1 MLFLWFS
8 DIRTAVSLL
17 YFLTLHQRPS
27 ASHCSHQ
34 ITRTS
39 YSLLS
44 CSLTVP
50 TRDSG
55 HVLLSWFLQLL
66 QVIYSHLQTWREEP
80 HMKESIQ
87 HLPSS
92 FLVLPIKHL
101 LYNNC
106 STLLSVTVTNTE
118 TKSSMRRI
126 AFIWFILPCPTP
138 SARNIRAASQAQKEV
153 GAMKENC
160 LLACFLWFLLT

>member
-1 MLFLWFS
+1 MLFYPSTFLNIYFLLPYCWSLTFF
-8 DIRTAVSLL
+8 ISLL
-17 YFLTLHQRPS
+17 KHLCPVILSSTNPP
-27 ASHCSHQ
+27 SHCP
-34 ITRTS
+34 R
-39 YSLLS
+39 LLS
-44 CSLTVP
+44 YV
-50 TRDSG
+50 
-55 HVLLSWFLQLL
+55 LQLL

-153 GAMKENC
+153 GAMEENC